1 MNFWEAILFGIVQGI
16 TEFLPISSTAHIV
29 ITGYFLGQTYPGL
42 SLEIFLHL
50 ASVLAVLCYFQ
61 RDLRGLI
68 AGFFRYLVRRSATD
82 RTSFLFGIY
91 IIVATA
97 ITGVLGILLKDQ
109 LGDAMKQPPFVAA
122 MLALTGC
129 VLILTERFIK
139 YGNRTQDDMT
149 ARDAIVVG
157 LGQTVAVLPGI
168 SRAGSTLIAALLSG
182 LERKTAVRF
191 SFLLSVPVILGS
203 SVLALDD
210 LRDGMFGRI
219 GWGPLAVSFVTTF
232 FFSLIGIVW
241 LIEFL
246 KRRKLIWFAA
256 YLFALALFIVLYFP
270 SEMAFDIE

>member
-1 MNFWEAILFGIVQGI
+1 MTYWEAILFGIVQGI

-42 SLEIFLHL
+42 SFEIFLHL
-50 ASVLAVLCYFQ
+50 ASVLAVLLYFQ
-61 RDLRGLI
+61 RDLRLMI
-68 AGFFRYLVRRSATD
+68 AGFFRYLISRAAED
-82 RTSFLFGIY
+82 RASFFFGIY
-91 IIVATA
+91 ILVATV
-97 ITGVLGILLKDQ
+97 ITGVLGILLKGQ

-122 MLALTGC
+122 MLTLTGIFL
-129 VLILTERFIK
+129 VLLERFK
-139 YGNRTQDDMT
+139 RYGSRTEAAMT
-149 ARDAIVVG
+149 MRDAVVVG

-168 SRAGSTLIAALLSG
+168 SRAGSTLIAALFSG
-182 LERKTAVRF
+182 LSRETAVRY

-219 GWGPLAVSFVTTF
+219 GWGPLLVSFAATF
-232 FFSLIGIVW
+232 VFSLIGIVW

-256 YLFALALFIVLYFP
+256 YLFALALFIVIYFP
-270 SEMAFDIE
+270 SEMVIDVE